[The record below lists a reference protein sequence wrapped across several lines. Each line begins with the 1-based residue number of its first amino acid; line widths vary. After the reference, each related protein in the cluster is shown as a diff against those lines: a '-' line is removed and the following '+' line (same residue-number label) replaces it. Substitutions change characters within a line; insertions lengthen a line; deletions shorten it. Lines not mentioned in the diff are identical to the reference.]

1 MIFTYG
7 VREQQHLQVLYGGD
21 GAVSNQ
27 LHQGC
32 RQWIPLKH
40 THTHTQVD
48 ALKEETIK
56 KHNKHSAK
64 VMRKIK

>member
-40 THTHTQVD
+40 TQVD

-56 KHNKHSAK
+56 KKKNTQRRS
-64 VMRKIK
+64 

>member
-40 THTHTQVD
+40 TQVD

-56 KHNKHSAK
+56 KT
-64 VMRKIK
+64 